1 MTKIRITPL
10 CTLDFN
16 LYRSDLDRL
25 EPVIDICERAKK
37 LKRIVI
43 LGFDSEGD
51 FYYDTNL
58 NNGDAIDLLD
68 IAKKE
73 IIYRPYEDE

>member
-1 MTKIRITPL
+1 MTKNTRITAL
-10 CTLDFN
+10 CTLDFH
-16 LYRSDLDRL
+16 LDILDRL
-25 EPVIDICERAKK
+25 EPVMDICKRAKN

-73 IIYRPYEDE
+73 IIYRPYEDK